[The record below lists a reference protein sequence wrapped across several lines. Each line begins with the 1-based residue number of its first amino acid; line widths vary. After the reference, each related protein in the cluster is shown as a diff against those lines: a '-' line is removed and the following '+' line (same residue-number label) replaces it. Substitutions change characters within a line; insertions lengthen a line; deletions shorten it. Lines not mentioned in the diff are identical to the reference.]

1 MAHKRRSTNTQTTT
15 VASEHTPLAGV
26 TRKQGK
32 YLFDEIPLWQQ
43 DNHYIRSGYVLETNS
58 FKDCFNSLFYLHN
71 ETVNI
76 FTHLIPGFLL
86 PLALLLASP
95 WLVAHNRL
103 IKSVPTWLM
112 DVPVYETTSKVDNFM
127 FNLFYFGFAS
137 CLTLSA
143 AFHATK
149 CHSYKIMKWGSSLD
163 YVGIISLIVTSM
175 VGIIHYS
182 LYDDPIAHWFCILFV
197 GAQGTICLV
206 LTLNPRFREPEWRT
220 FRATMFIIFGV
231 SSVVPIGYG
240 LWRYFTFLWY

>member
-1 MAHKRRSTNTQTTT
+1 MAHRRRSTNTQTTT
-15 VASEHTPLAGV
+15 VASEYTPLAGV

-127 FNLFYFGFAS
+127 FNLFFFGFAS

-163 YVGIISLIVTSM
+163 YVGIISLIVTEQSAWCSLS
-175 VGIIHYS
+175 IHAFGNQNGELS
-182 LYDDPIAHWFCILFV
+182 VLP
-197 GAQGTICLV
+197 CLSFSVCPAWSQSDMAYGGMV
-206 LTLNPRFREPEWRT
+206 LTRSGTVQGWD
-220 FRATMFIIFGV
+220 
-231 SSVVPIGYG
+231 SCY
-240 LWRYFTFLWY
+240 